1 MMSDAIELTKLRMI
15 EGVWHGAIKHR
26 GRSDW
31 QPNIEVTHLDFAV
44 DGVTIEEDRVEE
56 HWRIAV
62 PIPVNRIADGVQTFV
77 IRDRKEDV
85 VLGSFSIV
93 AGDALAEDIRAELTL
108 LRAELDMLKRHSAAT
123 ALKWVMAGPDL
134 VSNWRYQSDQAGAS
148 PRTPV

>member
-85 VLGSFSIV
+85 VLGSF
-93 AGDALAEDIRAELTL
+93 
-108 LRAELDMLKRHSAAT
+108 
-123 ALKWVMAGPDL
+123 
-134 VSNWRYQSDQAGAS
+134 
-148 PRTPV
+148 